1 MTITSQPRKS
11 FPEAETSTRLVRLSS
26 LGWGAALTAAL
37 VSTCLQAEEAA
48 LPRRSVSIRDGRWCI
63 NDRVTYPGTR
73 AEGLLMNV
81 RMVNS
86 VFEDRHRPDFDPEA
100 NTDRF
105 LARVPDYAAH
115 GVRAF
120 TICLQGG
127 MPGYEGAL
135 NSAFHPDG
143 SLRESYLRRVRRV
156 VDACDR
162 QGLVV
167 ILGCFYQ
174 RQDQVLEDEAAVRR
188 GLVNVVDWIRGSGF
202 RNVVLEIANEFD
214 HRGFDHPILR
224 SVEGEVE
231 LIRLV
236 KTTAP
241 GLLVSTSGL
250 GHGRYPDGL
259 GEAADFLLIH
269 FNGTKVEDIPA
280 RIAALRKHGKPIVCN
295 EDDKQ
300 GETAAQA
307 AELCVANGASWGLML
322 NTQNQYFPLEF
333 RGAADDPV
341 VYRKLKELTSRAGG
355 TP

>member
-1 MTITSQPRKS
+1 M
-11 FPEAETSTRLVRLSS
+11 
-26 LGWGAALTAAL
+26 
-37 VSTCLQAEEAA
+37 
-48 LPRRSVSIRDGRWCI
+48 
-63 NDRVTYPGTR
+63 R

-86 VFEDRHRPDFDPEA
+86 VFEDRRRTDFDADA

-105 LARVPDYAAH
+105 LAHLPDYAAH

-135 NSAFHPDG
+135 NSAFNPDG

-156 VDACDR
+156 IDSCDR
-162 QGLVV
+162 EGLVV

-188 GLVNVVDWIRGSGF
+188 GLLNVVHWVGRSGF
-202 RNVVLEIANEFD
+202 QNVVLEISNEFD
-214 HRGFDHPILR
+214 HSGFDHRILR
-224 SVEGEVE
+224 SVEGQLE

-236 KTTAP
+236 EGAAP
-241 GLLVSTSGL
+241 DLLVSTSGL
-250 GHGRYPDGL
+250 GHGRYPPKL
-259 GEAADFLLIH
+259 AESADFVLIH

-280 RIAALRKHGKPIVCN
+280 RIAALKKYGKPIVCN
-295 EDDKQ
+295 EDNKR
-300 GETAAQA
+300 GETAARA

-322 NTQNQYFPLEF
+322 NSLNQYFPLEF
-333 RGAADDPV
+333 HGADDDPL
-341 VYRKLKELTSRAGG
+341 VYRKLKQLTSRSPR
-355 TP
+355 TR